1 MSRSRTLFQSSG
13 IWGPLRTPALA
24 LHCSRMAGFPWKN
37 TTISIKLCRYGAH
50 KGWYPTDVT
59 SAPTNG
65 LHLSSWLVPTKATAR
80 AKITQRNAQ
89 PWGTWHLLM
98 PPRNLSNELWPSRH
112 MYCHGLSVHC
122 PPQTVVFRHL
132 DPSWFPIWKV
142 KQLNKE
148 GRENSRFQSLGQG
161 GWGGTGQ
168 RQQSFRDPACKKYPT
183 LWTVFKC
190 LWNLFKFT
198 IVLCHLGA

>member
-1 MSRSRTLFQSSG
+1 MEHTKDDTQQMSPQPRLMGYISLAGSS
-13 IWGPLRTPALA
+13 PQRP
-24 LHCSRMAGFPWKN
+24 
-37 TTISIKLCRYGAH
+37 
-50 KGWYPTDVT
+50 
-59 SAPTNG
+59 
-65 LHLSSWLVPTKATAR
+65 
-80 AKITQRNAQ
+80 QRNAQ

-198 IVLCHLGA
+198 IVLCHLGT